1 MKKTHIILLNILN
14 LIFDIRYLVFDI
26 WYFNFGIFAFLP
38 SSTLLNV
45 NVSEEV
51 TTAAHFV

>member
-14 LIFDIRYLVFDI
+14 LIFDI
-26 WYFNFGIFAFLP
+26 WYFNFGILAFLP
-38 SSTLLNV
+38 SSTLLNI

>member
-1 MKKTHIILLNILN
+1 MKNIIMNEKN
-14 LIFDIRYLVFDI
+14 AYYFYLIFGI
-26 WYFNFGIFAFLP
+26 WYFNFGILAFLP
-38 SSTLLNV
+38 YSTLLNI

>member
-14 LIFDIRYLVFDI
+14 LIFGIRYLVFQL
-26 WYFNFGIFAFLP
+26 WHFGILAFLP
-38 SSTLLNV
+38 SSTLLNI